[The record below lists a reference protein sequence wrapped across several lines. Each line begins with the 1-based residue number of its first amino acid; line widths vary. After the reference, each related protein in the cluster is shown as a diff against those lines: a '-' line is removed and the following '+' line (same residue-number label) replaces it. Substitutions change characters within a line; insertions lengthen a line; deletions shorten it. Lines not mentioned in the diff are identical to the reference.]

1 MLPISWAHL
10 RTHVVPQFC
19 LVNLDHHHITIVC
32 QVLIE
37 SLRVG
42 FQEFSLFH
50 RANLFL
56 LERRTSTQHLPRNV
70 QSWNFQNPS
79 FHCALPLCFSAK
91 RDESSESSQKKVKNA
106 ICSSWFTPQSPTW
119 PGFAGSQRCNPCR
132 AKWIDQR
139 NSADQRDHKYL
150 LEDGHVIR
158 EQL

>member
-70 QSWNFQNPS
+70 QSWNFQNLS
-79 FHCALPLCFSAK
+79 FYCAHPLCFCAK
-91 RDESSESSQKKVKNA
+91 WDESSESSQKRLKMPFVVLDSLHSHRFGQVSRAVNVA
-106 ICSSWFTPQSPTW
+106 TPAEQN
-119 PGFAGSQRCNPCR
+119 GSIKEILPIKEIINT
-132 AKWIDQR
+132 
-139 NSADQRDHKYL
+139 YL
-150 LEDGHVIR
+150 R
-158 EQL
+158 TAMW